1 MSTKINMNQQLSL
14 LEILERPTVEG
25 LAKPDYVFT
34 TTDWKFVVSHPEN
47 TRFDRKSA
55 KIDPKD
61 LAICLSAF
69 GNGPAVEGGV
79 VIIGV
84 DNDGIVTGCCDIPE
98 PKIQQIEYMGRDH
111 CPDGRFKTNRLEVI
125 NSKGQPDFIIRVR
138 ILYVED
144 RLVELTNHDAYC
156 RESDKCRRLT
166 EAEKAEVR
174 INKGERAFELEL
186 CALIYP
192 DDFRINQMKRFAGQ
206 IRMARDGSDD
216 ISDEAVFE
224 SMRLG
229 RIRDSKFLPN
239 NVCALTFAKDPR
251 QVFPGAYVHFLRY
264 NGTIE
269 KTGKE
274 YNIIKDRI
282 IDGTILEV
290 IASASSTLDSNL
302 REFTEFRGGKFYQT
316 PEYPH
321 DAWYEVIVNA
331 CVHRS
336 YHARTMPI
344 FVKMFD
350 DHLTV
355 ESPGGFMPSVTPEN
369 LFHKPRNP
377 FLMFILREF
386 GEVRCISEGTK
397 RIKRELSEAHLPTIK
412 YDADHNRVSAT
423 LYNDVANRTNSL
435 DSEAYKALGEAIA
448 FSLDA
453 DERRI
458 VNFVI
463 EHGRINASDALRI
476 LSTTYWHTAQAKLQ
490 RLVDRNVLDFISKKH
505 RDPKSHYVL
514 HRPEKA

>member
-1 MSTKINMNQQLSL
+1 MNQQLSL
-14 LEILERPTVEG
+14 LELLERPTVEG
-25 LAKPDYVFT
+25 LAKPDYIFNT
-34 TTDWKFVVSHPEN
+34 ADWKFVVSHPEN

-61 LAICLSAF
+61 LAVCLSAF

-84 DNDGIVTGCCDIPE
+84 DNEGIVTGCSNISE
-98 PKIQQIEYMGRDH
+98 SKIQQLEYMGRDH

-125 NSKGQPDFIIRVR
+125 NSRGQPDFIIRVR

-186 CALIYP
+186 CNLHYP
-192 DDFRINQMKRFAGQ
+192 DDFRINPMKKFAAQ
-206 IRMARDGSDD
+206 IRVARDGSDD
-216 ISDEAVFE
+216 ISDEEIFE

-229 RIRDSKFLPN
+229 RIKDSKFLPN

-251 QVFPGAYVHFLRY
+251 QVFPGSYVHFLRY
-264 NGTIE
+264 NGISE

-274 YNIIKDRI
+274 YNVIKDRV

-290 IASASSTLDSNL
+290 ISSASSTLDSTL

-344 FVKMFD
+344 FIKMFD
-350 DHLTV
+350 DHLSV

-397 RIKRELSEAHLPTIK
+397 RIKRELSEAHLPTIR
-412 YDADHNRVSAT
+412 YDADNNRVIAT

-435 DSEAYKALGEAIA
+435 DSEAYKALGEAVA

-458 VNFVI
+458 VNYVI
-463 EHGRINASDALRI
+463 EHSRINASDALRI

-490 RLVDRNVLDFISKKH
+490 RLVDRKVLDFISKKH

-514 HRPEKA
+514 HKPEKQ

>member
-1 MSTKINMNQQLSL
+1 MWYGPSWRCFLCGIDTPSL
-14 LEILERPTVEG
+14 TAQGEQRRSSFFNI
-25 LAKPDYVFT
+25 
-34 TTDWKFVVSHPEN
+34 
-47 TRFDRKSA
+47 DR
-55 KIDPKD
+55 
-61 LAICLSAF
+61 
-69 GNGPAVEGGV
+69 
-79 VIIGV
+79 
-84 DNDGIVTGCCDIPE
+84 DIPS
-98 PKIQQIEYMGRDH
+98 
-111 CPDGRFKTNRLEVI
+111 T
-125 NSKGQPDFIIRVR
+125 
-138 ILYVED
+138 
-144 RLVELTNHDAYC
+144 
-156 RESDKCRRLT
+156 
-166 EAEKAEVR
+166 
-174 INKGERAFELEL
+174 
-186 CALIYP
+186 
-192 DDFRINQMKRFAGQ
+192 
-206 IRMARDGSDD
+206 
-216 ISDEAVFE
+216 
-224 SMRLG
+224 RLG
-229 RIRDSKFLPN
+229 RIKDGKFLPN

-251 QVFPGAYVHFLRY
+251 QVFAGAYVHFLRY

-269 KTGKE
+269 KTGKD
-274 YNIIKDRI
+274 YNVIKDRI
-282 IDGTILEV
+282 IDGTILEI

-336 YHARTMPI
+336 YHTRTMPI
-344 FVKMFD
+344 FIKMFD
-350 DHLTV
+350 DHLSV

-412 YDADHNRVSAT
+412 YDADHNHVSAT

-514 HRPEKA
+514 HRPQKA